1 MTSVLLNENPDIIVS
16 TPTRLHALL
25 QSKAVNLAH
34 LSFLAIDEA
43 DLLLSYG
50 HKDDLTRIMDPSSGW
65 VPRLG
70 VQGCLMSATLGEDV
84 HGVKGLVLR
93 DPVRSHPLFSWI
105 SNIPNRSLGHSHA
118 LRAHGFGIPSDSTLH
133 SHDRARQISSD
144 ICSPQA
150 QTHPGQVHPLCQ

>member
-1 MTSVLLNENPDIIVS
+1 MLPLAGRRYNGILVLQLFVYILLIMTSVLLNDNPDIIVA

-50 HKDDLTRIMDPSSGW
+50 HKDDLTRIMDPSTGW

-84 HGVKGLVLR
+84 QGVKGLVLR
-93 DPVRSHPLFSWI
+93 DPVGLYRRDVL
-105 SNIPNRSLGHSHA
+105 L
-118 LRAHGFGIPSDSTLH
+118 L
-133 SHDRARQISSD
+133 
-144 ICSPQA
+144 
-150 QTHPGQVHPLCQ
+150 